1 MLITRTQH
9 FPKQWQ
15 GVVSLNRAV
24 FQEAKLLLD
33 DYYSG
38 ERGGIY
44 GSPDNFLTSYE
55 EEPRTPSAVTPP
67 APKLTAG
74 SRLSSLDSGAT
85 SESDETYKAPPSA
98 RTVSSPPRTLVA
110 ASQGQTSSKLD
121 APAVVR
127 YERDELLDLCTQAI
141 AHGNYR
147 EYDRLVK
154 HFPDMMPKVAG
165 E

>member
-1 MLITRTQH
+1 MSWMPLTNGKLALATSELPGVLLLFGFNTGR
-9 FPKQWQ
+9 Q
-15 GVVSLNRAV
+15 GV
-24 FQEAKLLLD
+24 QEA
-33 DYYSG
+33 
-38 ERGGIY
+38 RG
-44 GSPDNFLTSYE
+44 SYE
-55 EEPRTPSAVTPP
+55 EEPRTPSAVTP
-67 APKLTAG
+67 AVPKLTAG

-98 RTVSSPPRTLVA
+98 CAVSSPPRTQVA
-110 ASQGQTSSKLD
+110 ASQGQASSKLN

-147 EYDRLVK
+147 EYDLLVK

>member
-1 MLITRTQH
+1 MSKYTSTPQPIH
-9 FPKQWQ
+9 
-15 GVVSLNRAV
+15 LNSSTNTP
-24 FQEAKLLLD
+24 QLLD
-33 DYYSG
+33 QY
-38 ERGGIY
+38 
-44 GSPDNFLTSYE
+44 TSTPQPIHLNSSTNTPQLLYE